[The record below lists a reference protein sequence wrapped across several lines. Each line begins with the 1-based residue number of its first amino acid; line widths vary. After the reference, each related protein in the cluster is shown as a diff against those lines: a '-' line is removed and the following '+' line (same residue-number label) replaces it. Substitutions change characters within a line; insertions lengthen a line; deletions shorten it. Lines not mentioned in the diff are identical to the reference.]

1 MVRIMTDS
9 AADFSER
16 EADQRGLLILPLPI
30 TFDNQ
35 VYLQER
41 DPGFRE
47 FYQMLQQSPTI
58 PSTSQATPQDYME
71 RFVDARDAGDE
82 LVAITLSSELSSTY
96 QSGLLAKAE
105 LGYDGI
111 HVVDGYTAVMGQRI
125 LVDVALEMRDQ
136 GKSGA
141 EIVRAVIALRNRVRI
156 YAMLDTLEYLK
167 KGGRIPK
174 GVALIGTLMDVKP
187 LIAVRDGKVQMEGR
201 ARGIGNGIKKL
212 FELIDKG
219 PKIDRNYP
227 IFFGF
232 ANTSTHCERFREE
245 AQVRYN
251 LGDTPMPPIGGV
263 IGTHVGPGATAI
275 AFVEQE

>member
-9 AADFSER
+9 AADFSLR
-16 EADQRGLLILPLPI
+16 EAEQRGLLILPLPI
-30 TFDNQ
+30 TFENK

-41 DPGFRE
+41 DPGFLE
-47 FYQMLQQSPTI
+47 FFQMLQQSPTI
-58 PSTSQATPQDYME
+58 PSTSQATPADYME
-71 RFVDARDAGDE
+71 RFVDAKQAGDE

-105 LGYDGI
+105 LGYDCI
-111 HVVDGYTAVMGQRI
+111 HVVDGRTAVMGQRI

-136 GKSGA
+136 GKTGA
-141 EIVRAVIALRNRVRI
+141 QIVAALNGLRGRVRI

-167 KGGRIPK
+167 KGGRISK
-174 GVALIGTLMDVKP
+174 SAAMIGTLIDLKP
-187 LIAVRDGKVQMEGR
+187 LIVVRDGKVQVADR
-201 ARGIGNGIKKL
+201 ARGIGGGIKKL

-219 PKIDRNYP
+219 PKMDRNYP
-227 IFFGF
+227 IYFGF
-232 ANTSTHCERFREE
+232 ANTPQNCERFREE

-263 IGTHVGPGATAI
+263 IGTHIGPGATAI
-275 AFVEQE
+275 AFVEQV